1 MNDTVCR
8 FRLILCTC
16 NDENNILVML
26 HIDQT
31 QQATDSE
38 AVGDN
43 RRKKSEIH
51 LHKIWYHGDWWMQ
64 MLQIPCGP
72 SEEKDSY
79 LV

>member
-1 MNDTVCR
+1 MKTIYWLCYTLIR
-8 FRLILCTC
+8 PSSPQTARLLET
-16 NDENNILVML
+16 
-26 HIDQT
+26 T
-31 QQATDSE
+31 
-38 AVGDN
+38 G
-43 RRKKSEIH
+43 RKKSEIH